1 MIGNSTSGPEM
12 TGTSSHLYSAQPYR
26 SVSPASSDGRSSQL
40 SDHSYTRPSRYSRE
54 EVTSSNRT
62 NHTSNEESS
71 SFGTNQGR
79 VVRRSSARD
88 DKDVEAD
95 HEQLAA
101 WRRRVGRTDP
111 NRLDSSSSTGTSR
124 TDPASETEDPE
135 DGLPAWRRR
144 VNRPDP
150 ASSGVYLHKRRSRE
164 EKGLSKD
171 DIEASLNSADSYWQ
185 QKFKHLPETSEAVDQ
200 RNTMTDSTYSS
211 GSGEEMARS
220 ESGHNL
226 TTPTSPP
233 LSPHAESK
241 DLKRRSWG
249 SSPRAVSPQ
258 PASKRSSRNSDIID
272 DRLAEEIVQQALV
285 DKRNSR
291 NSDILESAPDL
302 DDLTHPHRYSA
313 GSDLTKFVEKGEE
326 IAGYN
331 SSHSSEDSHPFSRS
345 SSEQSVVQKRMS
357 YTQEDHQEHNVLDG
371 KSSIGPGSHGAP
383 PPYHATPGYSQNIPS
398 PPPYTSPNSTERYG
412 VGLEDPR
419 GEKSLVSSGHIAPSE
434 GDGVASSKQSTVGNL
449 QADLGIK
456 KTPSPN
462 ESIESM
468 TLSEQ
473 DALLSKA

>member
-1 MIGNSTSGPEM
+1 M
-12 TGTSSHLYSAQPYR
+12 TGTSSSLYSAQPYR

-54 EVTSSNRT
+54 EVTSSSRT

-71 SFGTNQGR
+71 APGTNHVR
-79 VVRRSSARD
+79 PVRRSSARD

-101 WRRRVGRTDP
+101 WRRRVGRPDP
-111 NRLDSSSSTGTSR
+111 GRLDSGSSTGTSR
-124 TDPASETEDPE
+124 TDPASSGEGEDPE

-171 DIEASLNSADSYWQ
+171 DITASLNSADSYWQ

-233 LSPHAESK
+233 LSPHVESK
-241 DLKRRSWG
+241 EIKRRSWG
-249 SSPRAVSPQ
+249 SPRAVSPQ
-258 PASKRSSRNSDIID
+258 PSSKRSSRNSDILD
-272 DRLAEEIVQQALV
+272 DKLAEEIVQQALV

-313 GSDLTKFVEKGEE
+313 GSDLSKFVEKGEE
-326 IAGYN
+326 ITGYH

-357 YTQEDHQEHNVLDG
+357 STQEDYQEHNVLDG
-371 KSSIGPGSHGAP
+371 KSSIGGPGNQGAP
-383 PPYHATPGYSQNIPS
+383 PPYHATPYSQNIPS

-419 GEKSLVSSGHIAPSE
+419 GEKSIVTSGHISPSE
-434 GDGVASSKQSTVGNL
+434 VDGVSSSKPSTVGNL